1 MASMEFD
8 DLKFD
13 AAGLIPAV
21 ICDHE
26 TREVLMV
33 GYMNTESLRATVE
46 TGHATFWSRSRQKF
60 WVKGESS
67 GHFQN
72 VKWIRLDCD
81 GDALLVGVEQ
91 VGAACHAGYRSCFY
105 RELCDGQWQV
115 NCERVFDPEKTYG
128 Q

>member
-1 MASMEFD
+1 MDLS

-26 TREVLMV
+26 TNEVLMV
-33 GYMNTESLRATVE
+33 GYMNADSFSATVE
-46 TGHATFWSRSRQKF
+46 TGHATFWSRSRGKF
-60 WVKGESS
+60 WIKGETS
-67 GHFQN
+67 GHFQT

-81 GDALLVGVEQ
+81 GDCLLIGVDQ

-105 RELCDGQWQV
+105 RELRAGQWQLV
-115 NCERVFDPEKTYG
+115 AERVFDPEKTYG
-128 Q
+128 K

>member
-1 MASMEFD
+1 MDLS

-13 AAGLIPAV
+13 AAGLLPAV

-26 TREVLMV
+26 TKEVLMV
-33 GYMNTESLRATVE
+33 GYMNAESFLATIE
-46 TGHATFWSRSRQKF
+46 TGHATFRSRSRQKF
-60 WVKGESS
+60 WIKGETS
-67 GHFQN
+67 GHFQH

-81 GDALLVGVEQ
+81 GDCLLVGVDQ

-105 RELCDGQWQV
+105 RELRDGQWQLIA
-115 NCERVFDPEKTYG
+115 EQIFDPEKTYG

>member
-1 MASMEFD
+1 MDLS

-13 AAGLIPAV
+13 AAGLLPAV

-26 TREVLMV
+26 TNEVLMV
-33 GYMNTESLRATVE
+33 GYMNAASFQATVE

-60 WVKGESS
+60 WIKGETS

-72 VKWIRLDCD
+72 VKWIRQDCD
-81 GDALLVGVEQ
+81 GDCLLIGVEQ

-105 RELCDGQWQV
+105 RELRDGQWQLIA
-115 NCERVFDPEKTYG
+115 EQVFDPAQTYG

>member
-1 MASMEFD
+1 MDLS

-13 AAGLIPAV
+13 AAGLIAAV

-26 TREVLMV
+26 TNEVLMV
-33 GYMNTESLRATVE
+33 GYMNAESFAATVE

-60 WVKGESS
+60 WIKGETS

-72 VKWIRLDCD
+72 VKWLRLDCD
-81 GDALLVGVEQ
+81 GDCLLVGVDQ

-105 RELCDGQWQV
+105 RELRDGQWQLIA
-115 NCERVFDPEKTYG
+115 EQVFDPGQTYG
-128 Q
+128 RQ